1 MKKLLLALVILTC
14 FAIPAFATNTYN
26 VQISP
31 DIGGTISVGDTAE
44 FDVTR
49 DGVAYPGITWETSDP
64 SVASITEDGILTA
77 LAAGN
82 VTVFATAEDGF
93 STTWEVQVQGQSGYI
108 APIAKALCVV
118 AFIAIGAIVI
128 KINKR
133 GEMSNGKRKS

>member
-64 SVASITEDGILTA
+64 SVAIITEDGILTA
-77 LAAGN
+77 LAAGK

-93 STTWEVQVQGQSGYI
+93 STTWEVQVEGRSDI
-108 APIAKALCVV
+108 VKALCVV

>member
-1 MKKLLLALVILTC
+1 MKKVVILVFVILTC
-14 FAIPAFATNTYN
+14 FAVPALATTNTYN

-31 DIGGTISVGDTAE
+31 DIGGTISVGDAAE

-64 SVASITEDGILTA
+64 SVASITEEGILTA

-128 KINKR
+128 KIYKTR
-133 GEMSNGKRKS
+133 SNEQ